1 VRMYALKSVEAAEFE
16 IKEDE
21 ESLVVPAVITRE
33 GVYEYGDMLTYE
45 PAEILEKAAY
55 AAR

>member
-1 VRMYALKSVEAAEFE
+1 MYALKSVEAAEFE